1 MNELLQDLEW
11 RGLLYQQTDAEGME
25 KLLNDQK
32 VSLYVGVDPTAD
44 SMHIGHI
51 VPLLTLRRFQKA
63 GHTPVLLVGGATGT
77 VGDPSG
83 RSEERQLQTME
94 QINKNVQGLK
104 KQMERLFDFSS
115 DAENGAVLVNN
126 H

>member
-1 MNELLQDLEW
+1 
-11 RGLLYQQTDAEGME
+11 ME
-25 KLLNDQK
+25 KLLDAEK

-63 GHTPVLLVGGATGT
+63 GHKPVLLVGGATGT

-94 QINKNVQGLK
+94 QVEANVRGLK
-104 KQMERLFDFSS
+104 AQMERLFDF
-115 DAENGAVLVNN
+115 
-126 H
+126 

>member
-1 MNELLQDLEW
+1 MKNELIQDLEW

-25 KLLNDQK
+25 KLLNEES

-51 VPLLTLRRFQKA
+51 VPLLTLRRFQLA
-63 GHTPVLLVGGATGT
+63 GHKPILLVGGATGT

-83 RSEERQLQTME
+83 
-94 QINKNVQGLK
+94 
-104 KQMERLFDFSS
+104 
-115 DAENGAVLVNN
+115 
-126 H
+126 